1 MKRKIVAA
9 MLILAL
15 ATSLTA
21 CRKTEASVE
30 VEEASNIEEVNEEIP
45 EQETESET
53 TEVISGS
60 TQEAEIQEETAA
72 EEADIF
78 TAEEGLEKV
87 YLLLDAYSELI
98 ASSKEVEW
106 NILDRCER
114 LKAVGNIEPKTKD
127 GFELNPTKEAPY
139 LGTASN
145 YVGINYFYNYVNNNG
160 SYYDFTEYIESHNVD
175 EILYENVASKEAI
188 EKEANGDLTSNYS
201 LFGEAIGCIPFI
213 RQFESIEVADFK
225 EGDECT
231 LGPVSDIEV
240 GYELT
245 LSLDGENSGII
256 VLFDK
261 DGNMLN
267 LYTDD
272 NTYDKFDYIF
282 TFDAQ

>member
-21 CRKTEASVE
+21 CGKTEASVE

-53 TEVISGS
+53 TEVISGN

-87 YLLLDAYSELI
+87 SRLLDAYGKLI

-127 GFELNPTKEAPY
+127 GFELNPTDESPY
-139 LGTASN
+139 GGTISS
-145 YVGINYFYNYVNNNG
+145 YVGVNYFYNYVNNNG
-160 SYYDFTEYIESHNVD
+160 SYYDFTEYIESHTVD
-175 EILYENVASKEAI
+175 EILYENVSSK
-188 EKEANGDLTSNYS
+188 
-201 LFGEAIGCIPFI
+201 
-213 RQFESIEVADFK
+213 ESIEVADFK
-225 EGDECT
+225 DNECT

-240 GYELT
+240 SYELT
-245 LSLDGENSGII
+245 LSLDGENSGIV

-267 LYTDD
+267 F
-272 NTYDKFDYIF
+272 NTENAYDKFDYIF